1 MAQISKKRSLY
12 SPTLSRSPT
21 DGKLSLGNT
30 AGKNMN
36 AGASIPHEWL
46 REHFLGTLTN
56 PPDLPFQFIG
66 GARIHAISQTFRNK
80 ETSDME
86 QHPEVPQKRRRR
98 KETRPSESTVP
109 SFQMIFIAGGT
120 AGLKGC
126 CSLSPDGTAAS
137 LRGVGYAGHGIPC
150 SRLPSSLKHI
160 SAYGE

>member
-12 SPTLSRSPT
+12 SPTLSHSPT
-21 DGKLSLGNT
+21 EGKLSLGNT

-36 AGASIPHEWL
+36 AGASILHEWL
-46 REHFLGTLTN
+46 REHFLGRLTN

-86 QHPEVPQKRRRR
+86 QHPEVPQKGTGR
-98 KETRPSESTVP
+98 KETRPSESMVP

-126 CSLSPDGTAAS
+126 SLSPDGTAAS
-137 LRGVGYAGHGIPC
+137 LCGVGYAGDSMPC
-150 SRLPSSLKHI
+150 SHLPSSLKHI